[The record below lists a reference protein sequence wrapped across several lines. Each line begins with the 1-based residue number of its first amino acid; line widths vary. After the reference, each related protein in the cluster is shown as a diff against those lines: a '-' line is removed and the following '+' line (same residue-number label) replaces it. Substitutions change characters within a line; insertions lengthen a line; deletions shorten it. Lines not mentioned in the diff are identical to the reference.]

1 MRYRPLAMAG
11 GGSILALL
19 ACTGCPVGAAEPG
32 GGSPELFDAVVST
45 TPGINREVG
54 ALFDHIRASDGTV
67 TLPALKLQYPLLP
80 WFQVALQFPVII
92 RDPKVG
98 ATTVD
103 AGDLVLTA
111 QAAAWIPRR
120 WPAEIDVGLE
130 LTLPTGGGESVLA
143 GNTATRPFLAAGTK
157 LGPVDVLGN
166 VSYQWIVDGPEAGT
180 DLFQASVAVGY
191 PLRSVVPFVELT
203 VSKPVRGP
211 DDLRQQFTVVPG
223 IEVFLP
229 WRMSLSVGVQLSL
242 GPQHFFDQR
251 VLGLL
256 KWSF

>member
-1 MRYRPLAMAG
+1 MAG
-11 GGSILALL
+11 GAVTLAVL
-19 ACTGCPVGAAEPG
+19 ACVGAPVGAAEPG
-32 GGSPELFDAVVST
+32 DGSPDLFDAVVSA

-54 ALFDHIRASDGTV
+54 VLFDQIRASDGTV

-80 WFQVALQFPVII
+80 WFQVALQMPMII

-103 AGDLVLTA
+103 AGDLALTA
-111 QAAAWIPRR
+111 QAAAWIARS
-120 WPAEIDVGLE
+120 WPAEIDVGFE

-157 LGPVDVLGN
+157 LGPIDVLAN

-180 DLFQASVAVGY
+180 DLFQASLAVGY
-191 PLRSVVPFVELT
+191 PFRWVVPFVELT
-203 VSKPVRGP
+203 VLKPVRGP
-211 DDLRQQFTVVPG
+211 GDLREQFTVVPG
-223 IEVFLP
+223 IEFFLP
-229 WRMSLSVGVQLSL
+229 WSLSLSVGVQLSL

-251 VLGLL
+251 VLGFL